1 MKLSVFSE
9 GFPLKKAL
17 VAVLLAFL
25 FLQEISLR
33 AGPALHSFKRL
44 VLSDQFFSEG
54 ACFAD
59 IDGDGS
65 RDVVSGPYWYAG
77 PGFRQR
83 HAYAPAAVLD
93 IRGYSEFFF
102 SFAHDFNSD
111 GLVDILAVAMPGR
124 VAHWYENSGRK
135 DVHWKRHAAIDDV
148 GNESPAFVDLTGDG
162 RPELVCC
169 RGGAFGYAEPAAEK
183 PRAAWRFTPVTPA
196 RGYGGFTHGL
206 GVGDVDGDG
215 RLDLLETNGWWRQG
229 EKPAD
234 LFEFHPVRFARSGG
248 AQMFAYDFDGDG
260 DADVRMFISHG
271 NGFAVDGYFPFWN
284 SLADRFELIFFRM

>member
-83 HAYAPAAVLD
+83 HAYAPAAALD

-102 SFAHDFNSD
+102 SFAHDF
-111 GLVDILAVAMPGR
+111 
-124 VAHWYENSGRK
+124 K
-135 DVHWKRHAAIDDV
+135 
-148 GNESPAFVDLTGDG
+148 
-162 RPELVCC
+162 
-169 RGGAFGYAEPAAEK
+169 
-183 PRAAWRFTPVTPA
+183 
-196 RGYGGFTHGL
+196 
-206 GVGDVDGDG
+206 
-215 RLDLLETNGWWRQG
+215 Q
-229 EKPAD
+229 
-234 LFEFHPVRFARSGG
+234 
-248 AQMFAYDFDGDG
+248 
-260 DADVRMFISHG
+260 
-271 NGFAVDGYFPFWN
+271 PF
-284 SLADRFELIFFRM
+284 

>member
-77 PGFRQR
+77 PGFRPCWISG
-83 HAYAPAAVLD
+83 ATP
-93 IRGYSEFFF
+93 SSFFLLPMI
-102 SFAHDFNSD
+102 S
-111 GLVDILAVAMPGR
+111 
-124 VAHWYENSGRK
+124 
-135 DVHWKRHAAIDDV
+135 
-148 GNESPAFVDLTGDG
+148 T
-162 RPELVCC
+162 
-169 RGGAFGYAEPAAEK
+169 
-183 PRAAWRFTPVTPA
+183 VT
-196 RGYGGFTHGL
+196 
-206 GVGDVDGDG
+206 D
-215 RLDLLETNGWWRQG
+215 
-229 EKPAD
+229 
-234 LFEFHPVRFARSGG
+234 
-248 AQMFAYDFDGDG
+248 
-260 DADVRMFISHG
+260 
-271 NGFAVDGYFPFWN
+271 
-284 SLADRFELIFFRM
+284 

>member
-1 MKLSVFSE
+1 MKLSLFSE

-33 AGPALHSFKRL
+33 AGPSLHSFKRL

-83 HAYAPAAVLD
+83 YAYAPAAALD

-102 SFAHDFNSD
+102 LLPMIS
-111 GLVDILAVAMPGR
+111 
-124 VAHWYENSGRK
+124 
-135 DVHWKRHAAIDDV
+135 
-148 GNESPAFVDLTGDG
+148 T
-162 RPELVCC
+162 
-169 RGGAFGYAEPAAEK
+169 
-183 PRAAWRFTPVTPA
+183 VT
-196 RGYGGFTHGL
+196 
-206 GVGDVDGDG
+206 D
-215 RLDLLETNGWWRQG
+215 
-229 EKPAD
+229 
-234 LFEFHPVRFARSGG
+234 
-248 AQMFAYDFDGDG
+248 
-260 DADVRMFISHG
+260 
-271 NGFAVDGYFPFWN
+271 
-284 SLADRFELIFFRM
+284 